1 MLWCE
6 GNCKEVLIRE
16 LADSSL
22 MTSAKNAT
30 PLAIS
35 TRATSSINDPDIMIS
50 FPQAEVWPLS
60 LCLMDFTLSFEVQIK
75 LQRTMPRFGK
85 YHGPEAHPDRPEAK
99 TG

>member
-1 MLWCE
+1 
-6 GNCKEVLIRE
+6 
-16 LADSSL
+16 
-22 MTSAKNAT
+22 
-30 PLAIS
+30 
-35 TRATSSINDPDIMIS
+35 MIS